1 MQEKIDDIES
11 AIDNLDTVITTLSKY
26 EQFNKEVA
34 DLKIYK
40 SALELDLDNLK
51 EKQEQ
56 RTRSRTKRGSKRK
69 YELRK
74 TILQG
79 GHINEHISKDK

>member
-1 MQEKIDDIES
+1 MKEKIDDLES

-26 EQFNKEVA
+26 EQFNKEVK

-51 EKQEQ
+51 EKHEELQVTEQ
-56 RTRSRTKRGSKRK
+56 KEAQKGNMDLERQYYK
-69 YELRK
+69 EA
-74 TILQG
+74 I
-79 GHINEHISKDK
+79 

>member
-1 MQEKIDDIES
+1 MKEKIDDLEY

-51 EKQEQ
+51 EKQE
-56 RTRSRTKRGSKRK
+56 
-69 YELRK
+69 ELQATEQKEAQKENMDLERQYWK
-74 TILQG
+74 EAI
-79 GHINEHISKDK
+79 